1 MTSES
6 AAPLFIFTQP
16 EVLWYTIARESRRGA
31 LSRVRQES
39 GTVELEQAK
48 KRVEELRAVIEK
60 NNRLYYDQD
69 APELEDF
76 EYDALTREL
85 KELEAQY
92 PELVTPASPTQHVG
106 GTPSGRFA
114 KVTHAVKM
122 ESLLDA
128 FSYDEL
134 RDFDRRVRDAG
145 IEPEYVVEI
154 KIDGLSCSLEYENGE
169 LVRASTRGDGVVGE
183 DVTANVRAIKKIP
196 KKLKNAPEFL
206 EVRGEVYMPHEAFQH
221 LCAEQELQGAAPFK
235 NPRNAAAGSLR
246 QKDAKITGSRG
257 LSIFVFNVQQVHG
270 KELTTHAESLDYLKS
285 LGLPVSPRY
294 HIVHDIEDAIKEIE
308 QIGQNRSKLDFDM
321 DGAVIKVNH
330 FAHRSSDLKF
340 STNKFPRW
348 AIAFKYPP
356 EVKETTLRS
365 IEVAVGRTGV
375 LTPTAC
381 FDPVFL
387 AGTTVA
393 RATLH
398 NEDFIRQFGLCIGD
412 TIQVRKAGD
421 IIPEVIGVVHHP
433 ENAEPY
439 RMPTACPSCG
449 APVVHLEDEAAL
461 RCVNP
466 ECPVQSLRNI
476 IHFASRDAM
485 DIDGL
490 GTAVATQLVEKDLV
504 HSAADLYDLTLEQL
518 LTLEK
523 FKEKSATNL
532 LHAIENSK
540 QNNLDKLLFGFGI
553 RNIGDKAAALLA
565 EHFGTLEAIR
575 EADIE
580 KISEIDGFGG
590 VMGQSVVEFFAKDGT
605 TDLIHRLADA
615 GVNMTWKGEPKGD
628 KLAGMT
634 LVVTGTLE
642 TLSRNEAEALIVKN
656 GGKASGS
663 VSKKTAYVVAG
674 TAAGSKLTKAQALG
688 VPVLT
693 EEEFLAMLRD
703 EPEA

>member
-1 MTSES
+1 M
-6 AAPLFIFTQP
+6 
-16 EVLWYTIARESRRGA
+16 
-31 LSRVRQES
+31 
-39 GTVELEQAK
+39 ELEQAQ

-69 APELEDF
+69 APELEDYQ
-76 EYDALTREL
+76 YDTLTREL
-85 KELEAQY
+85 RELEAAFPQ
-92 PELVTPASPTQHVG
+92 LVSETSPTQHVG
-106 GTPSGRFA
+106 GTASSRFA

-128 FSYDEL
+128 FSYEEL

-145 IEPEYVVEI
+145 IQPEYVVEI
-154 KIDGLSCSLEYENGE
+154 KIDGLSCSLEYENGT
-169 LVRASTRGDGVVGE
+169 LVRASTRGDGLVGE
-183 DVTANVRAIKKIP
+183 DVTANVMAIRRVP
-196 KKLKNAPEFL
+196 KQLKDAPEYL
-206 EVRGEVYMPHEAFQH
+206 EVRGEVYMPHQAFQK

-246 QKDAKITGSRG
+246 QKDAKVTAGRG
-257 LSIFVFNVQQVHG
+257 LSIFVFNVQQIRG
-270 KELTTHAESLDYLKS
+270 KTLSSHAESLDYLKS

-294 HIVHDIEDAIKEIE
+294 HVVRDIEDAIQEIE
-308 QIGQNRSKLDFDM
+308 QIGQNRAKLDFDM
-321 DGAVIKVNH
+321 DGAVIKVNA
-330 FAHRSSDLKF
+330 FDQRGLLG

-387 AGTTVA
+387 AGTTVG

-398 NEDFIRQFGLCIGD
+398 NEDFIRQLGLCIGD

-421 IIPEVIGVVHHP
+421 IIPEVIAVTAH
-433 ENAEPY
+433 AQDAQPY
-439 RMPTACPSCG
+439 QMPAVCPSCG

-466 ECPVQSLRNI
+466 ECPAQALRNI

-490 GTAVATQLVEKDLV
+490 GTAVATQLVSKGMV
-504 HSAADLYDLTLEQL
+504 HSAADLYTLKLEQL
-518 LTLEK
+518 LTLDK

-532 LHAIENSK
+532 LQAIQHSK

-565 EHFGTLEAIR
+565 EHFSSMQAIR
-575 EADIE
+575 EATAEQIG
-580 KISEIDGFGG
+580 EIDGFGG
-590 VMGQSVVEFFAKDGT
+590 VMAQSVLEFFAKEGT
-605 TDLIHRLADA
+605 ADLVHRLADC
-615 GVNMTWKGEPKGD
+615 GVNMQWKGEPKGD
-628 KLAGMT
+628 KLAGKT

-642 TLSRNEAEALIVKN
+642 TLSRSEAEALIVKN

-663 VSKKTAYVVAG
+663 VSKKTSYVVAG
-674 TAAGSKLTKAQALG
+674 AAAGSKLTKAQALG

-693 EEEFLAMLRD
+693 EQEFLAML
-703 EPEA
+703 E

>member
-1 MTSES
+1 M
-6 AAPLFIFTQP
+6 
-16 EVLWYTIARESRRGA
+16 
-31 LSRVRQES
+31 
-39 GTVELEQAK
+39 ELEQAQ

-69 APELEDF
+69 APELEDYQ
-76 EYDALTREL
+76 YDALTREL
-85 KELEAQY
+85 RELEAAFPQ
-92 PELVTPASPTQHVG
+92 LVSETSPTQHVG
-106 GTPSGRFA
+106 GTASSRFA

-128 FSYDEL
+128 FSYEEL

-145 IEPEYVVEI
+145 IQPEYVVEI
-154 KIDGLSCSLEYENGE
+154 KIDGLSCSLEYENGT
-169 LVRASTRGDGVVGE
+169 LVRASTRGDGLVGE
-183 DVTANVRAIKKIP
+183 DVTANVMAIRRVP
-196 KKLKNAPEFL
+196 KQLKDAPEYL
-206 EVRGEVYMPHEAFQH
+206 EVRGEVYMPHQAFQK

-246 QKDAKITGSRG
+246 QKDAKVTAGRG
-257 LSIFVFNVQQVHG
+257 LSIFVFNVQQIRG
-270 KELTTHAESLDYLKS
+270 KRLSSHAESLDYLKS

-294 HIVHDIEDAIKEIE
+294 HVVRDIEDAIQEIE
-308 QIGQNRSKLDFDM
+308 QIGQNRAKLDFDM
-321 DGAVIKVNH
+321 DGAVIKVNA
-330 FAHRSSDLKF
+330 FDQRGLLG

-387 AGTTVA
+387 AGTTVG

-398 NEDFIRQFGLCIGD
+398 NEDFIRQLGLCIGD

-421 IIPEVIGVVHHP
+421 IIPEVIAVTAH
-433 ENAEPY
+433 AQDAQPY
-439 RMPTACPSCG
+439 QMPAVCPSCG

-466 ECPVQSLRNI
+466 ECPAQALRNI

-490 GTAVATQLVEKDLV
+490 GTAVATQLVSKGMV
-504 HSAADLYDLTLEQL
+504 HSAADLYTLTLEQL
-518 LTLEK
+518 LTLDK

-532 LHAIENSK
+532 LQAIQHSK

-565 EHFGTLEAIR
+565 EHFGSMQAIR
-575 EADIE
+575 EATAEQIG
-580 KISEIDGFGG
+580 EIDGFGG
-590 VMGQSVVEFFAKDGT
+590 VMAQSVLEFFAKEGT
-605 TDLIHRLADA
+605 ADLVHRLADC
-615 GVNMTWKGEPKGD
+615 GVNMQWKGEPKGD
-628 KLAGMT
+628 KLAGKT

-642 TLSRNEAEALIVKN
+642 TLSRSEAEALIVKN

-663 VSKKTAYVVAG
+663 VSKKTSYVVAG
-674 TAAGSKLTKAQALG
+674 AAAGSKLTKAQALG

-693 EEEFLAMLRD
+693 EQEFLAML
-703 EPEA
+703 E

>member
-1 MTSES
+1 MGDNQM
-6 AAPLFIFTQP
+6 LD
-16 EVLWYTIARESRRGA
+16 
-31 LSRVRQES
+31 
-39 GTVELEQAK
+39 LEQARQ
-48 KRVEELRAVIEK
+48 RVQELRTVIEK

-85 KELEAQY
+85 KELEAAY
-92 PELVTPASPTQHVG
+92 PELITPASPTQHVG

-114 KVTHAVKM
+114 KVTHTVKM

-134 RDFDRRVRDAG
+134 RDFDRRVQEAG

-196 KKLKNAPEFL
+196 KHLKNAPAFL
-206 EVRGEVYMPHEAFQH
+206 EVRGEVYMPHEAFRH
-221 LCAEQELQGAAPFK
+221 LCAEQELQGTAPFK

-246 QKDAKITGSRG
+246 QKDPKITGSRG
-257 LSIFVFNVQQVHG
+257 LSIFVFNVQQIRG

-294 HIVHDIEDAIKEIE
+294 HIVHNMEDAIAEIE

-321 DGAVIKVNH
+321 DGAVIKVNR
-330 FAHRSSDLKF
+330 FAQRDLMG

-381 FDPVFL
+381 FDPIFL

-398 NEDFIRQFGLCIGD
+398 NEDFIHQFGLRIGD

-421 IIPEVIGVVHHP
+421 IIPEVIGVTHH
-433 ENAEPY
+433 AEDADPY
-439 RMPTACPSCG
+439 EMPTVCPSCG
-449 APVVHLEDEAAL
+449 APVVHLEDESAL
-461 RCVNP
+461 RCINP
-466 ECPVQSLRNI
+466 ECPAQALRNL

-490 GTAVATQLVEKDLV
+490 GTAVATQLVEKGLV
-504 HSAADLYDLTLEQL
+504 HSVADLYALTQEQL
-518 LTLEK
+518 LTLDK
-523 FKEKSATNL
+523 FKEKSADNL
-532 LHAIENSK
+532 YKAIERSK
-540 QNNLDKLLFGFGI
+540 ENNLDKLLFGFGI

-575 EADIE
+575 EASVE
-580 KISEIDGFGG
+580 AISEIDGFGG
-590 VMGQSVVEFFAKDGT
+590 VMAQSIVEFFAKDGT
-605 TDLIHRLADA
+605 ADVVRRLADA
-615 GVNMTWKGEPKGD
+615 GVNMKWKGEPKGD
-628 KLAGMT
+628 KLAGKT

-642 TLSRNEAEALIVKN
+642 TLSRSEAEALIVRN

-663 VSKKTAYVVAG
+663 VSKKTSYVVAG
-674 TAAGSKLTKAQALG
+674 AAAGSKLTKAQSLG

-693 EEEFLAMLRD
+693 EEEFLALLRD
-703 EPEA
+703 E

>member
-1 MTSES
+1 M
-6 AAPLFIFTQP
+6 
-16 EVLWYTIARESRRGA
+16 
-31 LSRVRQES
+31 
-39 GTVELEQAK
+39 ELEQAQ

-69 APELEDF
+69 APELEDYQ
-76 EYDALTREL
+76 YDTLTREL
-85 KELEAQY
+85 RELEAAFPQ
-92 PELVTPASPTQHVG
+92 LVSETSPTQHVG
-106 GTPSGRFA
+106 GTASSRFA

-128 FSYDEL
+128 FSYEEL

-145 IEPEYVVEI
+145 IQPEYVVEI
-154 KIDGLSCSLEYENGE
+154 KIDGLSCSLEYENGT
-169 LVRASTRGDGVVGE
+169 LVRASTRGDGLVGE
-183 DVTANVRAIKKIP
+183 DVTANVMAIRRVP
-196 KKLKNAPEFL
+196 KQLKDAPEYL
-206 EVRGEVYMPHEAFQH
+206 EVRGEVYMPHQAFQK
-221 LCAEQELQGAAPFK
+221 LCAEQELQGAASFK

-246 QKDAKITGSRG
+246 QKDAKVTAGRG
-257 LSIFVFNVQQVHG
+257 LSIFVFNVQQIRG
-270 KELTTHAESLDYLKS
+270 KTLSRHAESLDYLKS

-294 HIVHDIEDAIKEIE
+294 HVVRDIEDAIQEIE
-308 QIGQNRSKLDFDM
+308 QIGQNRAKLDFDM
-321 DGAVIKVNH
+321 DGAVIKVNA
-330 FAHRSSDLKF
+330 FDQRGLLG

-387 AGTTVA
+387 AGTTVG

-398 NEDFIRQFGLCIGD
+398 NEDFIRQLGLCIGD

-421 IIPEVIGVVHHP
+421 IIPEVIAVTAH
-433 ENAEPY
+433 AQDAQPY
-439 RMPTACPSCG
+439 QMPAVCPSCG

-466 ECPVQSLRNI
+466 ECPAQALRNI

-490 GTAVATQLVEKDLV
+490 GTAVATQLVSKGMV
-504 HSAADLYDLTLEQL
+504 HSAADLYTLTLEQL
-518 LTLEK
+518 LTLDK

-532 LHAIENSK
+532 LQAIQHSK

-565 EHFGTLEAIR
+565 EHFGSMQAIR
-575 EADIE
+575 EATAEQIG
-580 KISEIDGFGG
+580 EIDGFGG
-590 VMGQSVVEFFAKDGT
+590 VMAQSVLEFFAKEGT
-605 TDLIHRLADA
+605 ADLVHRLADC
-615 GVNMTWKGEPKGD
+615 GVNMQWKGEPKGD
-628 KLAGMT
+628 KLAGKT

-642 TLSRNEAEALIVKN
+642 TLSRSEAEALIVKN

-663 VSKKTAYVVAG
+663 VSKKTSYVVAG
-674 TAAGSKLTKAQALG
+674 AAAGSKLTKAQALG

-693 EEEFLAMLRD
+693 EQEFLAML
-703 EPEA
+703 E

>member
-1 MTSES
+1 M
-6 AAPLFIFTQP
+6 
-16 EVLWYTIARESRRGA
+16 
-31 LSRVRQES
+31 
-39 GTVELEQAK
+39 ELEQAR

-92 PELVTPASPTQHVG
+92 PELVTAASPTQHVG
-106 GTPSGRFA
+106 GTPSGRFQ

-206 EVRGEVYMPHEAFQH
+206 EVRGEVYMPHEAFRH

-257 LSIFVFNVQQVHG
+257 LSIFVFNVQQVRG
-270 KELTTHAESLDYLKS
+270 KELSTHAESLDYLKS

-294 HIVHDIEDAIKEIE
+294 HVVHDIEDAIREIE

-321 DGAVIKVNH
+321 DGAVIKVND
-330 FAHRSSDLKF
+330 FAQRAQMG

-375 LTPTAC
+375 LTPTAV
-381 FDPVFL
+381 FDPIFL
-387 AGTTVA
+387 AGTSVS
-393 RATLH
+393 RASLH
-398 NEDFIRQFGLCIGD
+398 NGDIIANLGVGIGD
-412 TIQVRKAGD
+412 TIKVRKAGD

-433 ENAEPY
+433 EDAAPY
-439 RMPTACPSCG
+439 QMPEVCPSCG

-466 ECPVQSLRNI
+466 ECPAQSLRNI

-490 GTAVATQLVEKDLV
+490 GTAVATQLVDKGLV

-580 KISEIDGFGG
+580 TISEIDGFGE
-590 VMGQSVVEFFAKDGT
+590 VMAQSVLEFFAKDGT
-605 TDLIHRLADA
+605 TDLLNRLVRD
-615 GVNMTWKGEPKGD
+615 GVNMQWTGEKKGTA
-628 KLAGMT
+628 LAGKT

-642 TLSRNEAEALIVKN
+642 TLSRSEAEALIVKN

-674 TAAGSKLTKAQALG
+674 AAAGSKLTKAQALG

-693 EEEFLAMLRD
+693 EAEFLAMIAED
-703 EPEA
+703 KSQQ